1 MSLKSDNV
9 GQAIIMILITVKVII
24 MGEIWLL

>member
-9 GQAIIMILITVKVII
+9 GQAIIMVLITVKVTI
-24 MGEIWLL
+24 MGEIWVP